1 MMAERLTIDMPALMA
16 LAADAQRLD
25 NPPGQIP
32 PGALAGERTSR
43 QQGRG
48 LNFDSLRRYQP
59 GDDVRL
65 IDWKATARLRSPWI
79 RLYNEERERPVFI
92 LLDQRLDMYFG
103 TRLQTKSVAAA
114 NIAGLLAWRSWH
126 DGDRLGCAVLGDDEL
141 ALHPCRAPK
150 RNLIPILHDV
160 ERLNARLPQHYANP
174 QPQKVPLSVA
184 LQRIVGRLPAGSWLA
199 IVSDFHD
206 LDAQADAVLA
216 HLRRR
221 CEITAYVTLDDLH
234 QRLPPR
240 GQLAAYYQDV
250 STAITL
256 SPSLSQQIQAAVT
269 DRLSRQQR
277 RLQRAGIT
285 VKTVVTGEP
294 ILPQLQQEDAHAGK
308 RL

>member
-1 MMAERLTIDMPALMA
+1 MDHQLTLDMSLLMA

-32 PGALAGERTSR
+32 PGAMAGERTSR

-48 LNFDSLRRYQP
+48 LNFDSLRRYQS

-103 TRLQTKSVAAA
+103 TRRQTKSVAAA
-114 NIAGLLAWRSWH
+114 KIAGLLAWRSWH
-126 DGDRLGCAVLGDDEL
+126 DGDRLGCAVIGDDEL
-141 ALHPCRAPK
+141 ALHPCHAPK
-150 RNLIPILHDV
+150 RNLMPILNDV
-160 ERLNARLPQHYANP
+160 GRLNALLPQHYANN
-174 QPQKVPLSVA
+174 QAQNVSLSEA
-184 LQRIVGRLPAGSWLA
+184 LQRIVKLLPSGSWLA
-199 IVSDFHD
+199 IISDFHD
-206 LDAQADAVLA
+206 LDARAEAVLA

-240 GQLAAYYQDV
+240 GQLAAYYQNLT
-250 STAITL
+250 TAINL
-256 SPSLSQQIQAAVT
+256 SASLSHQIQESVT

-277 RLQRAGIT
+277 RLQRVGVT
-285 VKTVVTGEP
+285 VKTVVAGEA

-308 RL
+308 RF

>member
-1 MMAERLTIDMPALMA
+1 MATPLTLELADLLA

-32 PGALAGERTSR
+32 PGALTGERVSR

-92 LLDQRLDMYFG
+92 LLDQRLDMYFA
-103 TRLQTKSVAAA
+103 TSLQMKSVAAG

-126 DGDRLGCAVLGDDEL
+126 DGDRLGCAILGDDEL

-150 RNLIPILHDV
+150 RNLMPILNDIQ
-160 ERLNARLPQHYANP
+160 RINSALPEHYAQNHSSS
-174 QPQKVPLSVA
+174 VSLSQA
-184 LQRIVGRLPAGSWLA
+184 LQRIVALLPSGSWLG
-199 IVSDFHD
+199 IISDFHD
-206 LDAQADAVLA
+206 LDARCDAVLA

-221 CEITAYVTLDDLH
+221 CEITAFVTLDDLH
-234 QRLPPR
+234 RRLPAR
-240 GQLAAYYQDV
+240 GQLGAYYHDV
-250 STAITL
+250 NTTI
-256 SPSLSQQIQAAVT
+256 SLSTPLGERINHSVT
-269 DRLSRQQR
+269 ERLSQQQR
-277 RLQRAGIT
+277 RLQRVGVK
-285 VKTVVTGEP
+285 VKTIVTGQAV
-294 ILPQLQQEDAHAGK
+294 LTQLQQEDVHAGK
-308 RL
+308 RI

>member
-1 MMAERLTIDMPALMA
+1 MAHQLTVDMQALLA

-114 NIAGLLAWRSWH
+114 NVAGLLAWRSWH
-126 DGDRLGCAVLGDDEL
+126 DGDRLGCAVMGDDEL

-150 RNLIPILHDV
+150 RNLMPVLNDV
-160 ERLNARLPQHYANP
+160 ERLNRLLPQHYANH
-174 QPQKVPLSVA
+174 QAQTVSLSET
-184 LQRIVGRLPAGSWLA
+184 LQRIVRLLPSGSWLA
-199 IVSDFHD
+199 IISDFHD
-206 LDAQADAVLA
+206 MDARADAALA

-240 GQLAAYYQDV
+240 GQLAAYYQNV
-250 STAITL
+250 STAIDL
-256 SPSLSQQIQAAVT
+256 SASLSHRIQASVT

-277 RLQRAGIT
+277 RLQRAGVT
-285 VKTVVTGEP
+285 VKTVVTGEA
-294 ILPQLQQEDAHAGK
+294 ILPQLRQEDAHAGK
-308 RL
+308 RF

>member
-1 MMAERLTIDMPALMA
+1 MPKPLTLELADLMA
-16 LAADAQRLD
+16 LAGDAQRLD

-32 PGALAGERTSR
+32 PGALTGERVSR

-92 LLDQRLDMYFG
+92 LVDQRLEMYFG
-103 TRLQTKSVAAA
+103 TRFQMKSVAAG

-150 RNLIPILHDV
+150 RSLMPILTDIQ
-160 ERLNARLPQHYANP
+160 RLNAQLPAHYAQHP
-174 QPQKVPLSVA
+174 RQTVSLSEA
-184 LQRIVGRLPAGSWLA
+184 LQRIVRLLPSGCWLG
-199 IVSDFHD
+199 IISDFHD
-206 LDAQADAVLA
+206 LDARCDAVLA

-221 CEITAYVTLDDLH
+221 CDITAFVTLDDLH
-234 QRLPPR
+234 RRLPSH
-240 GQLAAYYQDV
+240 GELAAYYHEV
-250 STAITL
+250 STTL
-256 SPSLSQQIQAAVT
+256 TLTSHLSDRIQHSVTGRLSQ
-269 DRLSRQQR
+269 QQR
-277 RLQRAGIT
+277 RLQRAGIA
-285 VKTVVTGEP
+285 VKTIVTGEAV
-294 ILPQLQQEDAHAGK
+294 LPQLQQEDTHAGK
-308 RL
+308 RV

>member
-1 MMAERLTIDMPALMA
+1 MSKPLTLELADLMA
-16 LAADAQRLD
+16 LAGDAQRLD

-32 PGALAGERTSR
+32 PGALTGERVSR

-92 LLDQRLDMYFG
+92 LVDQRLEMYFG
-103 TRLQTKSVAAA
+103 TRFQMKSVAAG

-150 RNLIPILHDV
+150 RSLMPILTDIQ
-160 ERLNARLPQHYANP
+160 RLNAQLPAHYAQHP
-174 QPQKVPLSVA
+174 RQTVSLSEA
-184 LQRIVGRLPAGSWLA
+184 LQRIVRLLPSGCWLG
-199 IVSDFHD
+199 IISDFHD
-206 LDAQADAVLA
+206 LDARCDAVLA

-221 CEITAYVTLDDLH
+221 CDITAFVTLDDLH
-234 QRLPPR
+234 RRLPSH
-240 GQLAAYYQDV
+240 GELAAYYHEV
-250 STAITL
+250 STTL
-256 SPSLSQQIQAAVT
+256 TLTSHLSDRIQHSVTGRLSQ
-269 DRLSRQQR
+269 QQR
-277 RLQRAGIT
+277 RLQRAGIA
-285 VKTVVTGEP
+285 VKTIVTGEAV
-294 ILPQLQQEDAHAGK
+294 LPQLQQEDAHAGK
-308 RL
+308 RV